1 VLIPGTEAGSTLTT
15 NKLMKMTMMMLIN
28 CVVQRRRTNF
38 FVIIITSFFNSDVG
52 SALNTSFSLLSDT
65 GTDYP
70 TSTEFRSAVD

>member
-38 FVIIITSFFNSDVG
+38 FVIIITSFFKSD
-52 SALNTSFSLLSDT
+52 AATFNASFSLLSDT